1 MLSNIV
7 HVATAHSISHWWF
20 YGLPDAG
27 GVLRGTSQSS
37 SWKVVQNSII
47 HSCTRLLGPI
57 AFGSLLVA
65 VVRSLR
71 SLVYLLV
78 TLMGSG
84 SGLGGMGV
92 KLSPPSI
99 SIGGRVHTPAIS
111 RQTEESTQNK
121 LKKFVVECLL
131 TVLSILDRA
140 VTYFNH
146 YAFCYVAIS
155 EMSFIE
161 ASRYVAT

>member
-1 MLSNIV
+1 MISLYWTCCVLSNIV
-7 HVATAHSISHWWF
+7 HVVTAHAISHWWF

-27 GVLRGTSQSS
+27 GALRGTSQAS
-37 SWKVVQNSII
+37 SWNIVRDSVI
-47 HSCTRLLGPI
+47 HTCTRLLGPI

-65 VVRSLR
+65 VVRTLR
-71 SLVYLLV
+71 SFVYLLV

-92 KLSPPSI
+92 QVAPPSI
-99 SIGGRVHTPAIS
+99 SIGGRVHTS
-111 RQTEESTQNK
+111 RQSQGNK
-121 LKKFVVECLL
+121 IKKFVIECLL
-131 TVLSILDRA
+131 VVLSVLDRA

-155 EMSFIE
+155 EMSFIQ
-161 ASRYVAT
+161 ASR

>member
-1 MLSNIV
+1 M
-7 HVATAHSISHWWF
+7 SHWWF
-20 YGLPDAG
+20 YGIPDAG
-27 GVLRGTSQSS
+27 GILRGTSQSS
-37 SWKVVQNSII
+37 SQKIVYDSFV
-47 HSCTRLLGPI
+47 HTCTSLLGSI

-65 VVRSLR
+65 IVRTLR
-71 SLVYLLV
+71 SFVYLLV

-92 KLSPPSI
+92 KVSPPSI
-99 SIGGRVHTPAIS
+99 SIGGKVHIPSIS
-111 RQTEESTQNK
+111 LQQQSNNNNSPQNK
-121 LKKFVVECLL
+121 LKKFVIECLL
-131 TVLSILDRA
+131 VILSMLDRA

-161 ASRYVAT
+161 ASK

>member
-1 MLSNIV
+1 
-7 HVATAHSISHWWF
+7 
-20 YGLPDAG
+20 
-27 GVLRGTSQSS
+27 
-37 SWKVVQNSII
+37 
-47 HSCTRLLGPI
+47 LLGPI

-84 SGLGGMGV
+84 TGLGGMGV
-92 KLSPPSI
+92 QVTPPSI
-99 SIGGRVHTPAIS
+99 SIGGRVHTPS
-111 RQTEESTQNK
+111 LSSQSQSSTQNK
-121 LKKFVVECLL
+121 IKKFVIECLL
-131 TVLSILDRA
+131 VVLSVLDRA

-155 EMSFIE
+155 EMSFIQ
-161 ASRYVAT
+161 ASR